1 MRDKDRENRD
11 SQQDHPGAATLRWLL
26 SMPPVAR
33 PLIAAIA
40 VGWWLCFL
48 AGVWVEDY
56 LTPRQPWWLDVW
68 KGGLGGNGFSAFGA
82 LLLKSLLTSEVMI
95 MIFTLAGNKRRVADA
110 AAKAREEGV
119 AIGREEGVA
128 IGREEG
134 VEIGREEGVEIG
146 RQAERQEISQQMAD
160 WYQSVKKDFAAG
172 REPDPPP
179 IFGDNGNKTG

>member
-1 MRDKDRENRD
+1 MRDNNRENRD

-119 AIGREEGVA
+119 AIGREEG
-128 IGREEG
+128 REEG
-134 VEIGREEGVEIG
+134 VAIG
-146 RQAERQEISQQMAD
+146 RQAERQEILQQMAD
-160 WYQSVKKDFAAG
+160 WYQSAKEEMAAG
-172 REPDPPP
+172 YEPDPPP
-179 IFGDNGNKTG
+179 IFGENGNKTG

>member
-1 MRDKDRENRD
+1 
-11 SQQDHPGAATLRWLL
+11 
-26 SMPPVAR
+26 MPPVAR

-110 AAKAREEGV
+110 AAKALEEGV
-119 AIGREEGVA
+119 AIGREEG
-128 IGREEG
+128 RQE
-134 VEIGREEGVEIG
+134 G
-146 RQAERQEISQQMAD
+146 RQAERQEIRQQMAD
-160 WYQSVKKDFAAG
+160 WYESVKAEIAAG
-172 REPDPPP
+172 YEPDPPP
-179 IFGDNGNKTG
+179 ILSENGNKPG